1 MQTKFVDPS
10 TYAVSNQPNPSFSYG
25 VQHISNENGQPI
37 NGFNFSEY
45 EIPVRKILRKD
56 SSPVIGNFRSWPTP
70 SADKFINAVVMTRL
84 FVLCKDKQKFLVEKW
99 CFVKQEIF
107 LMKTSCLFI
116 LFVQRIL
123 NLKFI

>member
-84 FVLCKDKQKFLVEKW
+84 FVLCKDKQKFL
-99 CFVKQEIF
+99 
-107 LMKTSCLFI
+107 
-116 LFVQRIL
+116 
-123 NLKFI
+123 